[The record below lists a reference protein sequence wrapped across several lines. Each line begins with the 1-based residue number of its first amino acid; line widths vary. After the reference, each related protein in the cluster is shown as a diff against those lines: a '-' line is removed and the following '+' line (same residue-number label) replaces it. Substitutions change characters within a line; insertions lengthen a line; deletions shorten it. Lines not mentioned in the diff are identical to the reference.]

1 MNPQFPVPLNENKL
15 NESDVKEMPAWFKTP
30 LDYINK
36 IAETLFYAQ
45 EVNILDIFIKL
56 NQTLTA
62 LLDWLKGSGG
72 GVEPYLDSLGG
83 SDGDVLTKTSGGYDM
98 EPYAS
103 TDSNALGSYVQDDF
117 DLLDSS
123 KYKPTDTSSINRADF
138 NSSLLAKL
146 LKNVTSLT
154 PGTDRVDIVGHG
166 LSDGQKVKF
175 GFSGGG
181 ITALT
186 EYYVRNK
193 TTDDF
198 QLSTDLTGGILDLT
212 SDQTG
217 EMLTNV
223 AWGFGNGSTTLNTP
237 DLNGKFLR
245 PAGVSSTS
253 QKANGS
259 YYDGGAVGESKLDK
273 FQGHIH
279 PAEGE
284 ANDGASVTQ
293 FQATG
298 TGSPSAGSWTFNGY
312 DPGADGNGNGTPR
325 TGDETAPVSIAVK
338 YKVRIA

>member
-1 MNPQFPVPLNENKL
+1 MTFASHL
-15 NESDVKEMPAWFKTP
+15 SFDF
-30 LDYINK
+30 
-36 IAETLFYAQ
+36 
-45 EVNILDIFIKL
+45 
-56 NQTLTA
+56 
-62 LLDWLKGSGG
+62 
-72 GVEPYLDSLGG
+72 LDSTSFPLA
-83 SDGDVLTKTSGGYDM
+83 DATAVL
-98 EPYAS
+98 
-103 TDSNALGSYVQDDF
+103 
-117 DLLDSS
+117 
-123 KYKPTDTSSINRADF
+123 RADF

-154 PGTDRVDIVGHG
+154 PGTDRVNIVGHG

-198 QLSTDLTGGILDLT
+198 QLSTTPSGGILDLT

-245 PAGVSSTS
+245 ASGVSSTS

-259 YYDGGAVGESKLDK
+259 YYDGGAVGQSNLDNG
-273 FQGHIH
+273 QGHLHQIAINTAGG
-279 PAEGE
+279 AELRIFLTSSDT
-284 ANDGASVTQ
+284 DGS
-293 FQATG
+293 FSIPDGGFTG
-298 TGSPSAGSWTFNGY
+298 IPIS
-312 DPGADGNGNGTPR
+312 DGTNGTPR
-325 TGDETAPVSIAVK
+325 TGDETAPVSIAIK
-338 YKVRIA
+338 LKVRIA

>member
-1 MNPQFPVPLNENKL
+1 MTV
-15 NESDVKEMPAWFKTP
+15 VATKTRVWSQTTSN
-30 LDYINK
+30 DGDFIE
-36 IAETLFYAQ
+36 AEFNRIYSNTNDLQSQVTGISAKS
-45 EVNILDIFIKL
+45 I
-56 NQTLTA
+56 
-62 LLDWLKGSGG
+62 
-72 GVEPYLDSLGG
+72 SLGAF
-83 SDGDVLTKTSGGYDM
+83 T
-98 EPYAS
+98 
-103 TDSNALGSYVQDDF
+103 QDDF
-117 DLLDSS
+117 DFLDS
-123 KYKPTDTSSINRADF
+123 TSFPLADATAVLRADF
-138 NSSLLAKL
+138 NSSFLAKL
-146 LKNVTSLT
+146 LKSVTSLT
-154 PGTDRVDIVGHG
+154 PGTDRVNIVGHG

-198 QLSTDLTGGILDLT
+198 QLSTTPSGGILDLT

-245 PAGVSSTS
+245 AGGVSTTS

-284 ANDGASVTQ
+284 ANDGSSVTQ

-298 TGSPSAGSWTFNGY
+298 TGSPSGSPWTFNGY